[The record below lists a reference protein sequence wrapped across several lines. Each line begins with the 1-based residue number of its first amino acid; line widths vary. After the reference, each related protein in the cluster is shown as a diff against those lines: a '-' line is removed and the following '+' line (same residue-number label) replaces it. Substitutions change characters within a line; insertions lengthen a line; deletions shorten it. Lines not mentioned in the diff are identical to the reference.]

1 MDFYWA
7 RSNNFL
13 LVLLAI
19 AVALVGVLTT
29 LVIHQQDDQ
38 SAVDG
43 QVRFGTVS
51 TVPAASV
58 PAGAEIVAH
67 SNARGHPDLATV
79 SDAANAPVGP
89 ASQLAPG
96 SPVPQ
101 VAPALVAP
109 APRITP
115 PQLAPSPLKPLKL
128 STSPHRRVSP
138 VPAPLPPAAVQP
150 VTPAPQN
157 VPGTPT
163 KSDNPV
169 KPGSPEGNW

>member
-1 MDFYWA
+1 MIFYWA
-7 RSNNFL
+7 RSNNLL

-29 LVIHQQDDQ
+29 LVIHQKDDQ

-43 QVRFGTVS
+43 QVRVGIVS

-67 SNARGHPDLATV
+67 SNAVGHPDLATT
-79 SDAANAPVGP
+79 SDAADAPAGP
-89 ASQLAPG
+89 ASQLAPS

-101 VAPALVAP
+101 VAPALIAP
-109 APRITP
+109 APRIAP
-115 PQLAPSPLKPLKL
+115 PQLAPSSRKPLKL
-128 STSPHRRVSP
+128 STSPHRRVNP

-150 VTPAPQN
+150 VTPAPQTI
-157 VPGTPT
+157 PGTPT

-169 KPGSPEGNW
+169 KPGSPDGNW

>member
-1 MDFYWA
+1 MNFYWA

-13 LVLLAI
+13 LVFLAI
-19 AVALVGVLTT
+19 AMALVGVLIA

-43 QVRFGTVS
+43 QVRVGTVP

-58 PAGAEIVAH
+58 PAGAEIAPH
-67 SNARGHPDLATV
+67 SIAVDHSTPATT

-89 ASQLAPG
+89 ASQLAPA
-96 SPVPQ
+96 SPGPQ

-115 PQLAPSPLKPLKL
+115 PQFAASPLKPLKPTTL
-128 STSPHRRVSP
+128 SHRRVNP
-138 VPAPLPPAAVQP
+138 AAPLPPAAVQP
-150 VTPAPQN
+150 VAPAPQTI
-157 VPGTPT
+157 PGTAT
-163 KSDNPV
+163 KSGNPV
-169 KPGSPEGNW
+169 KPGSPDGNW

>member
-1 MDFYWA
+1 MNFYWA

-13 LVLLAI
+13 LVFLAI
-19 AVALVGVLTT
+19 AVALVGVLIT

-43 QVRFGTVS
+43 QVRVGTVP

-67 SNARGHPDLATV
+67 SNAVDHSDPATT
-79 SDAANAPVGP
+79 SEAANAPVGP
-89 ASQLAPG
+89 ASQLAPA
-96 SPVPQ
+96 SPGPQ

-115 PQLAPSPLKPLKL
+115 PQFAPSPLKPLKPTTL
-128 STSPHRRVSP
+128 PHRRVNP
-138 VPAPLPPAAVQP
+138 VPAPRPPVAVQP
-150 VTPAPQN
+150 VAPAPQTI
-157 VPGTPT
+157 PGTAT

-169 KPGSPEGNW
+169 KPGSPDGNW